1 MKVFVRIFILA
12 ALVLASSC
20 KPSLYTGPL
29 DNPYGNW
36 KGVHTE
42 YRFNGAEVSSADSC
56 AYNVISFYRQ
66 GLCCIE
72 GHKGALPYSYDQDA
86 SVMEIGT
93 GIWRV
98 NAMTGAEMILEFLE
112 DSAPV
117 IEPERPEEREPE
129 AETVFEPV
137 VFNGMT
143 IVMEDGKFV
152 YTGKNGQ
159 KVRCYYEGVED
170 EEGNPVVQFWYD
182 THIDRF
188 EPYN

>member
-1 MKVFVRIFILA
+1 M
-12 ALVLASSC
+12 ASSC